1 MLATF
6 ELIKH
11 EFGVHNLLH
20 VCKLSLIFRF
30 GEILVYDLMAQ
41 RKILLAWSKV
51 FKIQVRIAPHFE
63 NQKA

>member
-1 MLATF
+1 MKIK
-6 ELIKH
+6 LI
-11 EFGVHNLLH
+11 L
-20 VCKLSLIFRF
+20 RF